1 MDQVSRALLS
11 VAGGVVGQPTD
22 PLFNQVGLLLVPEGS
37 SGGNNN
43 SAFDASGNNLTV
55 TRAGNATTGTF
66 HPFGNRWSNYF
77 DGTGD
82 YLSLPGP
89 ALGSGNFTI
98 EAWVCFT
105 SLPNSLNAIYSNG
118 LNDSTGAIAAVVY
131 VNSAGNL
138 GFYNY
143 PVATTTSSTVP
154 LGRWTHV
161 AIVRNSGTIALYING
176 VSGATVANSSNIS
189 DAAVQVMRGFG
200 GVTDSPTGYMSNLR
214 VVVGTAVYTAN
225 FTPPTAPLTAIAN
238 TALLTCQS
246 NRFRDASSNNFT
258 VTRNG
263 DVSVQRF
270 SPFAYDEPYAFTEGG
285 SAYFDGLGDYLSVA
299 SSTAL
304 DFGTGNFTVE
314 FWANFSEL
322 TSNRVLIDR
331 YDSTNGNSWQIYWRS
346 TGSSI
351 TFYAGGAVVL
361 QDPSA
366 TSIVPKT
373 WNHIAVT
380 RSGTTAR
387 MFINGALVASATNS
401 TTLTNGLPLVV
412 GVQRET
418 LTNYFNGF
426 ISNVRILT
434 GTAQYTANF
443 TPPALPLTAITN
455 TRLLLLTN
463 DAPIVDFSRN
473 HVIETA
479 GNSGG
484 PALSTNNDGKFGG
497 GAIDFDSFGRILRL
511 PGDGSPLNFGAGDFT
526 IEAWHRP
533 TSVTAGA
540 ATGGIFATT
549 DGTNHGVQFDI
560 TAGKL
565 RIRLTSASAG
575 TFVTM
580 SSTNNVAAWPNW
592 SHLAVTRSGGT
603 VRLFINGVLEGTA
616 TGVTGTVRPTSSTIR
631 PIVGSTA
638 PASIGS
644 SSLNHLDGDLDDL
657 RVTLGVARYVAAF
670 TPPIASFP
678 RK

>member
-11 VAGGVVGQPTD
+11 VAGGVVGEPTD
-22 PLFNQVGLLLVPEGS
+22 PQFNQVGLLLVPEGGS
-37 SGGNNN
+37 NGNNN
-43 SAFDASGNNLTV
+43 SFFDASSNNLTV
-55 TRAGNATTGTF
+55 TRAGNATQGVF
-66 HPFGNRWSNYF
+66 HPFGDRWSNYF

-82 YLSLPGP
+82 YLNLTGSG
-89 ALGSGNFTI
+89 LGSGNFTI
-98 EAWVCFT
+98 EAWIYLT
-105 SLPNSLNAIYSNG
+105 SLPDSLNAIYSNG
-118 LNDSTGAIAAVVY
+118 TADSTSATAAVVY
-131 VNSAGNL
+131 INSAANL

-143 PVATTTSSTVP
+143 PVATTTSTTIT
-154 LGRWTHV
+154 LGTWTHV
-161 AIVRNSGTIALYING
+161 AVVRNSNTVTLYING

-189 DAAVQVMRGFG
+189 DTAVQVMRGFG
-200 GVTDSPTGYMSNLR
+200 GVTNSPIGYMSNLR

-258 VTRNG
+258 ITRNG

-270 SPFAYDEPYAFTEGG
+270 SPFAHDTSYAAAEGG
-285 SAYFDGLGDYLSVA
+285 SAYFDGSGDDVLSVA
-299 SSTAL
+299 ANALLAPGTGDFTYECWVYPTNASTAYRMVMGIDNYSSSAQPFRL
-304 DFGTGNFTVE
+304 YQYGNTFE
-314 FWANFSEL
+314 FWYGPPNNIK
-322 TSNRVLIDR
+322 TSAIALKAWYHLAITRQSGTLR
-331 YDSTNGNSWQIYWRS
+331 FFLNGAQVGSNVTFATSFP
-346 TGSSI
+346 SSI
-351 TFYAGGAVVL
+351 FRVGL
-361 QDPSA
+361 DP
-366 TSIVPKT
+366 
-373 WNHIAVT
+373 
-380 RSGTTAR
+380 
-387 MFINGALVASATNS
+387 NS
-401 TTLTNGLPLVV
+401 EYPF
-412 GVQRET
+412 E
-418 LTNYFNGF
+418 GF
-426 ISNVRILT
+426 ISNVRVLV

-443 TPPALPLTAITN
+443 TPATSPLTAITN
-455 TRLLLLTN
+455 TRLLLRTN
-463 DAPIVDFSRN
+463 DARIVDFTRC

-479 GNSGG
+479 GDAGG
-484 PALSTNNDGKFGG
+484 PTYDGNNNGKFGS
-497 GAIDFDSFGRILRL
+497 GAIDFNSFGRILRL

-549 DGTNHGVQFDI
+549 DHTNHGVQFDI

-565 RIRLTSASAG
+565 RIRLTNASAS
-575 TFVTM
+575 TFVNL
-580 SSTNNVAAWPNW
+580 SSTNNVPAWPNW
-592 SHLAVTRSGGT
+592 SHLAVTRSGST

-616 TGVTGTVRPTSSTIR
+616 TSVTGTVRPTSSTIR

-657 RVTLGVARYVAAF
+657 RVTVGVARYVAAF